1 MLPYEILIGLR
12 YTRAGRYAKPPAATP
27 GQPKKPNAGS
37 RNRFISFISG
47 LATAGI
53 ALGVAALIVVLS
65 VMNGFQKEVRD
76 RMLGVLSHVEVLV
89 PGQPIASLSSLQ
101 PSLGQRPQVVAS
113 APFVMSQAMISRDGQ
128 MRGVLVRGID
138 PAQEP
143 KVSGALSKLISGR
156 LDSLV
161 PRQFQIVLGRE
172 LANTLRVGVGDQVVV
187 IAADGVVGPTGV
199 TPRLR
204 QFTVS
209 GVFASGHFEYDSNL
223 ALVHAQDAEIF
234 FREQAIVGL
243 RVMLKDMQ
251 QAPDVARELSAQLPR
266 GVVVRDWSY
275 ENRNWFAAVQVEK
288 RMMFIILML
297 IIAVAAF
304 NLVSMLVMTVTDKR
318 SDIAILRTL
327 GAQRRSI
334 MAIFVVQGAWLGFL
348 GVLIGVA
355 LGALIAANIDSVMVA
370 IETLFGF
377 QVLPKGIYFIDRL
390 PSDLRWP
397 DVAQIGVIAFLLSLL
412 ATIYPSWRASRL
424 EPAEALRYE

>member
-12 YTRAGRYAKPPAATP
+12 YTRAGRYAKPSRGGAA
-27 GQPKKPNAGS
+27 GAKPSTSGR

-76 RMLGVLSHVEVLV
+76 RMLGVLSHVEVLL
-89 PGQPIASLSSLQ
+89 PGRPVGDAQALQ
-101 PSLGQRPQVVAS
+101 PQIEKQSRVVAS
-113 APFVMSQAMISRDGQ
+113 APFAMSQAMVSRDGQ
-128 MRGVLVRGID
+128 MRGIMVRGID

-143 KVSGALSKLISGR
+143 KVSGALSRLMSG
-156 LDSLV
+156 SLQSLE
-161 PRQFQIVLGRE
+161 PRQFRIVLGRE
-172 LANTLRVGVGDQVVV
+172 LANTLRASVGDQVVV
-187 IAADGVVGPTGV
+187 IAADGVVGPAGV

-204 QFTVS
+204 QFTVA

-223 ALVHAQDAEIF
+223 ALVHAQDAELF
-234 FREQAIVGL
+234 FRDQAIIGV
-243 RVMLKDMQ
+243 RVMLDDMQ
-251 QAPDVARELSAQLPR
+251 RAPDVAQELSAQLPR
-266 GVVVRDWSY
+266 GLIVRDWSY

-327 GAQRRSI
+327 GAHRKSI

-348 GVLIGVA
+348 GVVIGVT
-355 LGALIAANIDSVMVA
+355 LGALIAANIDAVMAA
-370 IETLFGF
+370 IETVFGF

-397 DVAQIGVIAFLLSLL
+397 DVAQIGVIAFFLSLL

>member
-1 MLPYEILIGLR
+1 MIPYEIRVGLR
-12 YTRAGRYAKPPAATP
+12 YTRAGRYAKAA
-27 GQPKKPNAGS
+27 GKAAGGG

-76 RMLGVLSHVEVLV
+76 RMLGVLAHVEIIA
-89 PGQPIASLSSLQ
+89 PGKTVDQLAEAQAQSRQHPL
-101 PSLGQRPQVVAS
+101 VVAA
-113 APFVMSQAMISRDGQ
+113 APFVSAQAMVSREGQ
-128 MRGVLVRGID
+128 MKGVLVRGID

-143 KVSGALSKLISGR
+143 AVSDALSSLIRGR

-161 PRQFQIVLGRE
+161 PREFHIVLGRE
-172 LANTLRVGVGDQVVV
+172 LALSLNAGVGDQVVL
-187 IAADGVVGPTGV
+187 ISADGAVTPTGI

-209 GVFASGHFEYDSNL
+209 GIFASGHFEYDSNL
-223 ALVHAQDAEIF
+223 VLLHLQDAATL
-234 FREQAIVGL
+234 FRDQGMAGVRL
-243 RVMLKDMQ
+243 RLSDMQ
-251 QAPDVARELSAQLPR
+251 RAPQVSRELALQLPR
-266 GVVVRDWSY
+266 DLVVRDWSY

-288 RMMFIILML
+288 RMMFIILTL

-327 GAQRRSI
+327 GAQRGSI
-334 MAIFVVQGAWLGFL
+334 MTIFVVQGAWLGIL
-348 GVLIGVA
+348 GVGLGM
-355 LGALIAANIDSVMVA
+355 LFGALIAANIDLVMAGIEA
-370 IETLFGF
+370 ISGF

-390 PSDLRWP
+390 PSDLRLA
-397 DVAQIGVIAFLLSLL
+397 DVMQIGGMALVLSLL
-412 ATIYPSWRASRL
+412 ATLYPSWRASRL

>member
-12 YTRAGRYAKPPAATP
+12 YTRAGRYAKPAASESDGKAKVTS
-27 GQPKKPNAGS
+27 GR
-37 RNRFISFISG
+37 RNGFISFISG

-76 RMLGVLSHVEVLV
+76 RMLGVLSHVEVLL
-89 PGQPIASLSSLQ
+89 PGQPVAQAMQLQ
-101 PSLGQRPQVVAS
+101 PMIEKHPEVVAS
-113 APFVMSQAMISRDGQ
+113 APFAMAQAMVSRDGQ

-143 KVSGALSKLISGR
+143 KVSGALSRLMAGR
-156 LDSLV
+156 LDSLA

-172 LANTLRVGVGDQVVV
+172 LANMLRAGVGDQIVV
-187 IAADGVVGPTGV
+187 IAADGVVGPAGV

-223 ALVHAQDAEIF
+223 ALVHTQDAELF
-234 FREQAIVGL
+234 FRDQAVVGV
-243 RVMLKDMQ
+243 RVMLTDMQ
-251 QAPDVARELSAQLPR
+251 RAPDVARELSVQLPR

-327 GAQRRSI
+327 GAQRKSI
-334 MAIFVVQGAWLGFL
+334 MAIFVVQGAWLGLL
-348 GVLIGVA
+348 GVLIGVT
-355 LGALIAANIDSVMVA
+355 LGSLIAANIDSVMAV
-370 IETLFGF
+370 IEMVFGF

-397 DVAQIGVIAFLLSLL
+397 DVLQIGVIAFVLSLL
-412 ATIYPSWRASRL
+412 ATLYPSWRASRL

>member
-1 MLPYEILIGLR
+1 MIPYEIRIGLR
-12 YTRAGRYAKPPAATP
+12 YTRPGRFAKKAHTQK
-27 GQPKKPNAGS
+27 GGGS

-47 LATAGI
+47 LATVGI

-76 RMLGVLSHVEVLV
+76 RMLGVLSHVEVISPDRDRDQLAGIEPRV
-89 PGQPIASLSSLQ
+89 LAHPRVIA
-101 PSLGQRPQVVAS
+101 A
-113 APFVMSQAMISRDGQ
+113 APFVSAQAMISREGQ
-128 MRGVLVRGID
+128 MKGVLVRGID
-138 PAQEP
+138 PAREP
-143 KVSGALSKLISGR
+143 GVSDALSSLIRGQ
-156 LDSLV
+156 LGSLA
-161 PRQFQIVLGRE
+161 PREFNIVLGRD
-172 LANTLRVGVGDQVVV
+172 LAIALNANLGDQVVL
-187 IAADGVVGPTGV
+187 ISADGVVTPTGV

-209 GVFASGHFEYDSNL
+209 GVFASGHFEYDNNL
-223 ALVHAQDAEIF
+223 VLLHLQDASAL
-234 FREQAIVGL
+234 FRDQSMTGL
-243 RVMLKDMQ
+243 RLRLDDMQ
-251 QAPDVARELSAQLPR
+251 QAPAVARQIAAELPLDL
-266 GVVVRDWSY
+266 VVRDWSY

-327 GAQRRSI
+327 GAQRTSI
-334 MAIFVVQGAWLGFL
+334 MAIFFVQGAWLGVLGVSLGAVL
-348 GVLIGVA
+348 GVLFA
-355 LGALIAANIDSVMVA
+355 TNIDLIMAS
-370 IETLFGF
+370 IEAAFGF
-377 QVLPKGIYFIDRL
+377 QILPKGVYFIEQL

-397 DVAQIGVIAFLLSLL
+397 DVFQISGTALVLSLL